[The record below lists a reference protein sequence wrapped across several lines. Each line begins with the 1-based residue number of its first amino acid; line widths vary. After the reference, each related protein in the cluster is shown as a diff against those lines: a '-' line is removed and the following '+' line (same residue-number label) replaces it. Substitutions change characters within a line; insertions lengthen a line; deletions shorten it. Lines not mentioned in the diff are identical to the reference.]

1 MVYAFFVGGFMIDKL
16 LKKDSWKIYLYYQNR
31 LIKKIYVNDKF
42 KPLDEIYIIRVWFKK
57 YLMGTWLTQIVCRGI
72 KLKFTDNIKKEVHIE
87 VEMFGGV

>member
-1 MVYAFFVGGFMIDKL
+1 MLDKL

-42 KPLDEIYIIRVWFKK
+42 KPLDEIYIIKVWFKK
-57 YLMGTWLTQIVCRGI
+57 YLIGTWFTQIVCHGT